1 MNFTFEN
8 LAEFILSQTKQNGVL
23 ETYPLLLENEGS
35 FDNIV
40 LEFPFSNVVI
50 IFNKNGT
57 YTYYLK
63 ENK

>member
-1 MNFTFEN
+1 MGLSFEN

-23 ETYPLLLENEGS
+23 ETYPLLTEEKNS
-35 FDNIV
+35 FDNII
-40 LEFPFSNVVI
+40 LEFPFSNVVLM
-50 IFNKNGT
+50 FNKNGT